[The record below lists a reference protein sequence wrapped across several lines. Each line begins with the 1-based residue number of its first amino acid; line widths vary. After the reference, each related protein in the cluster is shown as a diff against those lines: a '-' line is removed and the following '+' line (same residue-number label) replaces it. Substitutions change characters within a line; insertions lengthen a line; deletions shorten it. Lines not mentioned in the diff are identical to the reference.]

1 MLRGRTRSIE
11 HRSQDVQ
18 TPTPS
23 LCGPRLK
30 RSIFGPSVQLMA
42 VLLVV
47 GACERRPSV
56 LPQRP
61 PAHAS
66 ETSEA
71 ELRAVPL
78 PRSSTTLLAAQARI
92 DALTATAEA
101 AVKLIERAPPQQLDL
116 VRLDA
121 AFAQARQK
129 LVTDTQLSRLGA
141 QLSKKERKQV
151 TDYSRLRYE
160 RLKRR
165 VAAAGA
171 RHRRAK
177 PNQPPPDAS
186 P

>member
-1 MLRGRTRSIE
+1 MQTRKNALRR
-11 HRSQDVQ
+11 
-18 TPTPS
+18 PT
-23 LCGPRLK
+23 LK
-30 RSIFGPSVQLMA
+30 RPILGPSIQMMA

-47 GACERRPSV
+47 GACERRSSV
-56 LPQRP
+56 VPQRP
-61 PAHAS
+61 PAQAAPAHSSA
-66 ETSEA
+66 TSGTEA
-71 ELRAVPL
+71 RAVTL

-92 DALTATAEA
+92 DTLTATAEA

-121 AFAQARQK
+121 AFAQARQR

-141 QLSKKERKQV
+141 QLSAKERKQV

-171 RHRRAK
+171 RHRQAK
-177 PNQPPPDAS
+177 PSKPPPDAS